1 MLSRAHVI
9 KALQAQSDA
18 FASYE
23 QRASDAR
30 KLYEEALAWFA
41 GQRREEIERLL
52 APYPR
57 PGARPTA
64 ERVAG
69 REVVLPFAPRWANHE
84 EARVWALGVL
94 QGVTTVAVDGSQ
106 ISPSFDYS
114 VPVGAAQVGWF
125 VNPHDG
131 AGRYIKDI
139 AFEIVPPERLAEVGD
154 EEAGFPDLEVNLRR
168 FELECAK
175 LCEWMARLAADGSRA
190 VCLLDGSLTVSFA
203 GQMRPA
209 LRARYVQAILGVIE
223 TSQRTHVPVVGYVDG
238 SRSQDFVAMLTR
250 LRNDDPPRLNDAQ
263 LLRPHMDWG
272 QRTEAFVCARDD
284 ALARDDPAQDYY
296 SRVHFVYLKT
306 TADNPPARL
315 DVPAWVLGAGQ
326 LEWVMDI
333 VRAECIVGLGY
344 PYAAET
350 ADAVAVITAQD
361 REHFYRVFQ
370 EFLAQ
375 LGQELRYARKAYSK
389 RVRR

>member
-1 MLSRAHVI
+1 MLSRERVI
-9 KALQAQSDA
+9 RALADQRDA
-18 FASYE
+18 FEHYE
-23 QRASDAR
+23 QRAGQER
-30 KLYEEALAWFA
+30 ERYEAALAWFA
-41 GQRREEIERLL
+41 AQSREEIERLL
-52 APYPR
+52 EGCPR

-69 REVVLPFAPRWANHE
+69 RAPVLPFSPRWANHE
-84 EARVWALGVL
+84 EARAWALGVL

-139 AFEIVPPERLAEVGD
+139 AYEIVPPDLLTEAGE

-168 FELECAK
+168 FEMECAT
-175 LCEWMARLAADGSRA
+175 LCEWMARLAAGAARA

-203 GQMRPA
+203 GQLRPS

-223 TSQRTHVPVVGYVDG
+223 TSQRTRVPVVGYVDG
-238 SRSQDFVAMLTR
+238 SRAKDFVTLLAR
-250 LRNDDPPRLNDAQ
+250 LHDYDPPRLNDAQ
-263 LLRPHMDWG
+263 LLRPRMAWG
-272 QRTEAFVCARDD
+272 QRTEAFICARDD

-306 TADNPPARL
+306 TAANPPARL
-315 DVPAWVLGAGQ
+315 DVPAWVLEAGQ
-326 LEWVMDI
+326 LEWVMD
-333 VRAECIVGLGY
+333 VARAECIVGVGY

-361 REHFYRVFQ
+361 REQFYHVFQ
-370 EFLAQ
+370 KFLAD
-375 LGQELRYARKAYSK
+375 LGQDLRYARKAYSK